1 VEETMAFSLIPTHVC
16 SGIYDIDW
24 QALAASG
31 VKLVLADLD
40 NTLIPYSKSMPDER
54 LKAWKEELETLGM
67 TLFVL
72 SNSRRSHRCPD
83 FCKALGVPCRR
94 RSKKPSTRGFTET
107 MARFGVTP
115 EQTVMLGDQIFT
127 DVLGANRAGVPVW
140 AVRPI
145 EFGNMFRLV
154 RYGVEL
160 PFRAIAK
167 RRESR

>member
-1 VEETMAFSLIPTHVC
+1 MAFSLIPTHVC
-16 SGIYDIDW
+16 DSIYDIDW
-24 QALAASG
+24 PALAATG

-40 NTLIPYSKSMPDER
+40 NTLIPYSESMPDKR
-54 LKAWKEELETLGM
+54 LKAWKEELEKLGL

-72 SNSRRSHRCPD
+72 SNRRRRHRCPD

-94 RSKKPSTRGFTET
+94 RSKKPSVLGFVET
-107 MARFGVTP
+107 MERYSVTP
-115 EQTVMLGDQIFT
+115 DQTIMLGDQIFT
-127 DVLGANRAGVPVW
+127 DVLGANRAGVAVW

-145 EFGNMFRLV
+145 EFGNPFRLV

-167 RRESR
+167 RRER